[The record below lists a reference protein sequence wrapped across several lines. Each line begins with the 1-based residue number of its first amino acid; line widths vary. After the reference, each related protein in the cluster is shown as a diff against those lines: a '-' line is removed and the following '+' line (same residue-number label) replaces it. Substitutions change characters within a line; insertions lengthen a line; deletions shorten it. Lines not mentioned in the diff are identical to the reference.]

1 MNSAKKEYKVGD
13 LIIDDEYG
21 TIDSTLSVVEAAK
34 KIKELN
40 VPDLVV
46 VDKESK
52 KVLGVIADY
61 DIVQNIVAEGKDP
74 KTTQVTDAMYIIE
87 PVTRETPVTEAF
99 KEMQEMNVN
108 IVPVIEDDK
117 LLGVASIH
125 DCWSYI
131 PDENPDEIGLIR
143 VSDPKTAEFSVAS
156 VITLLAFIFGILMP
170 AFGVYGFFSGKSAD
184 LSSLFAV
191 QDMRTGIIKFASF
204 NAIGADYFIPLGH
217 LAAKNGAIW
226 ILIVICSYFVL
237 IFGVLALFSIF
248 YGSISDMR
256 HFYVTNVIK
265 VVIPYITIGFMILQ
279 WILYGIAF
287 TSVDGASVDG
297 LGLFFS
303 ILSML
308 LLFVAIN
315 RDFLFRTQ
323 ENNTAKEEVVG

>member
-1 MNSAKKEYKVGD
+1 MSAKKEYKVGD
-13 LIIDDEYG
+13 LIIDDQYG
-21 TIDSTLSVVEAAK
+21 TIDSTVSVTEAAK

-46 VDKESK
+46 LDEKSK

-74 KTTQVTDAMYIIE
+74 KNTLVTDAMYIIT
-87 PVTRETPVTEAF
+87 PVSRETLVTEAF
-99 KEMQEMNVN
+99 KAMQEMNVN
-108 IVPVIEDDK
+108 VVPVIENDK
-117 LLGVASIH
+117 LLGVVSIQ

-131 PDENPDEIGLIR
+131 PDENPDDIGLIR
-143 VSDPKTAEFSVAS
+143 VADPKTAEFSVAS

-170 AFGVYGFFSGKSAD
+170 AFGVYGFFTGNTEN
-184 LSSLFAV
+184 LTSLFAV
-191 QDMRTGIIKFASF
+191 HDMRIGEITFASF
-204 NAIGADYFIPLGH
+204 NALGVDYFLPLGN

-237 IFGVLALFSIF
+237 IFGILALFSIF

-265 VVIPYITIGFMILQ
+265 TIIPYVTIGLMILQ

-287 TSVDGASVDG
+287 ASIDGASVDG
-297 LGLFFS
+297 LGLIFS
-303 ILSML
+303 IISML
-308 LLFVAIN
+308 LLLVAIN
-315 RDFLFRTQ
+315 RDFLFRTEEKPSEKQ
-323 ENNTAKEEVVG
+323 EVES